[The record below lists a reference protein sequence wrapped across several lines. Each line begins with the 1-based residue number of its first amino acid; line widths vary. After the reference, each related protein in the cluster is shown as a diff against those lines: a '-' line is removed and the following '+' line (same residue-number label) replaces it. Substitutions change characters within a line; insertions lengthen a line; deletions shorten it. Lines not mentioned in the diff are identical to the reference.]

1 MAMNYKEV
9 VKRPHDSWS
18 RESKTWFLANSTFG
32 LLHTQNTSQC
42 FAEDLWLKKKIANRL
57 LEKHKQ
63 KEHSY
68 IPSFLSSC

>member
-42 FAEDLWLKKKIANRL
+42 FAEDLQMKYK
-57 LEKHKQ
+57 
-63 KEHSY
+63 
-68 IPSFLSSC
+68 

>member
-42 FAEDLWLKKKIANRL
+42 FAEDLIFQDEKIDRKCLSTVLSRPGA
-57 LEKHKQ
+57 
-63 KEHSY
+63 
-68 IPSFLSSC
+68 FLVCN

>member
-9 VKRPHDSWS
+9 VKRPHNSWS

-42 FAEDLWLKKKIANRL
+42 FAEDLL
-57 LEKHKQ
+57 LCKGFYDKVD
-63 KEHSY
+63 
-68 IPSFLSSC
+68 